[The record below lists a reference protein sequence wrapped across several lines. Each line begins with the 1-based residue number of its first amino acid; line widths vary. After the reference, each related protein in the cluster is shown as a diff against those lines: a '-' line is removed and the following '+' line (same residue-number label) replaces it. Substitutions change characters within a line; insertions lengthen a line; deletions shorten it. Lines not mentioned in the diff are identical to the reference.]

1 MGAGGDAPPLR
12 LQDVV
17 MLVGLSL
24 FVGSIVMLAWDDPV
38 PMSSEEAVTGQ
49 ATLGQGASVDVE
61 YSVDQTS
68 IVTVRF
74 QLEGQDE
81 VLTTEAVAAGSSQ
94 TYSFEMPERGAVSWS
109 ISVSEGTG
117 DVDVDLKRGM
127 LAFAWPPLLGAAL
140 VGYSVLLG
148 RQNDD
153 APAAE
158 PEGLDAELLG

>member
-1 MGAGGDAPPLR
+1 M
-12 LQDVV
+12 
-17 MLVGLSL
+17 
-24 FVGSIVMLAWDDPV
+24 
-38 PMSSEEAVTGQ
+38 
-49 ATLGQGASVDVE
+49 E

-68 IVTVRF
+68 VVTVRF
-74 QLEGQDE
+74 QIEGQDE

-158 PEGLDAELLG
+158 PESLDAELLG

>member
-12 LQDVV
+12 LQDVL

-38 PMSSEEAVTGQ
+38 PLNSEEAVTGQ

-74 QLEGQDE
+74 QFEDQDE
-81 VLTTEAVAAGSSQ
+81 VLTTEAVAAGA
-94 TYSFEMPERGAVSWS
+94 TETIRFDMPERGAVSWS

-117 DVDVDLKRGM
+117 EVDVDLKRGAM
-127 LAFAWPPLLGAAL
+127 AFVWPPLLGALL

-153 APAAE
+153 APEAE
-158 PEGLDAELLG
+158 AESLDAELLG

>member
-38 PMSSEEAVTGQ
+38 PLTSEEAVTGQ
-49 ATLGQGASVDVE
+49 ATLGEGSSVDME

-68 IVTVRF
+68 VVTIRF

-81 VLTTEAVAAGSSQ
+81 VLTTEAVAAGA
-94 TYSFEMPERGAVSWS
+94 TETVSFEMPERGAVTWS

-117 DVDVDLKRGM
+117 EVDVDLNRSTM
-127 LAFAWPPLLGAAL
+127 VFIWPPLLGAVL
-140 VGYSVLLG
+140 VGYSVILG
-148 RQNDD
+148 RQTDG
-153 APAAE
+153 PQEVEAE
-158 PEGLDAELLG
+158 SLDAELLG

>member
-38 PMSSEEAVTGQ
+38 PMSSEEAVTGK

-117 DVDVDLKRGM
+117 DVDVDLRRGM
-127 LAFAWPPLLGAAL
+127 LAFAGPPLLGAAL